1 MLKVGYF
8 QFKPQFG
15 NIKKNTQKVIKTLH
29 GISADLIVL
38 PELPFTGY
46 YFKDRYEVKE
56 LAENPYDSVT
66 IDLLHSLCKT
76 NDFYLVTGFAEE
88 DQNKYYN
95 SSIVLGPEGI
105 VNIYRKLHL
114 FNEEKFWFDPGDK
127 PPKIIEI
134 RGTNVGMMI
143 CFDWIF
149 PELMRDISLQGADV
163 ICHPSNLV
171 LSFCQQTMI
180 GRCIENNVF
189 AITCNRFGSDN
200 RPQGTLKFTGKS
212 QIVAPKGNL
221 LHRALSQRED
231 LYFTEI
237 DPCTA
242 RDKKVTSNNDIFEDR
257 RPEYYKNL
265 Y

>member
-8 QFKPQFG
+8 QFRPRFG
-15 NIKKNTQKVIKTLH
+15 KIEKNTQKVINSLQ
-29 GISADLIVL
+29 GVLADLIVL

-46 YFKDRYEVKE
+46 YFKDRNEVKD
-56 LAENPYDSVT
+56 LAENPYNSATVDS
-66 IDLLHSLCKT
+66 LLSLCKN

-88 DQNKYYN
+88 DRNKYYN
-95 SSIVLGPEGI
+95 SSILLGPEGI
-105 VNIYRKLHL
+105 INIYRKLHL
-114 FNEEKFWFDPGDK
+114 FNEEKFWFDSGDK
-127 PPKIIEI
+127 PSEISEI
-134 RGTNVGMMI
+134 RGSNVGMMI

-149 PELMRDISLQGADV
+149 PEIMRDISLQGADI

-189 AITCNRFGSDN
+189 SVTCNRFGIDN

-212 QIVAPKGNL
+212 QIVAPRGHL
-221 LHRALSQRED
+221 LHRAFSQREE
-231 LYFTEI
+231 LYLTEI
-237 DPCTA
+237 DPSTA
-242 RDKKVTSNNDIFEDR
+242 RDKKITPNNDIFEDR

>member
-15 NIKKNTQKVIKTLH
+15 KIKKNTQKVIQTLKC
-29 GISADLIVL
+29 ISADLIVL

-46 YFKDRYEVKE
+46 YFKNRTEVKE
-56 LAENPYDSVT
+56 LAENPYKSST
-66 IDLLHSLCKT
+66 IESLISLCKS
-76 NDFYLVTGFAEE
+76 NDFYLVTGFAEKKR
-88 DQNKYYN
+88 NKYYN
-95 SSIVLGPEGI
+95 SSILLGPEGI
-105 VNIYRKLHL
+105 RNIYRKLHL

-127 PPKIIEI
+127 PSEI
-134 RGTNVGMMI
+134 SEICGINVGMMI

-189 AITCNRFGSDN
+189 AITSNRFGSDN
-200 RPQGTLKFTGKS
+200 RPHGALKFTGKS
-212 QIVAPKGNL
+212 QIVAPRGIL
-221 LHRALSQRED
+221 LHRALSQREE
-231 LYFTEI
+231 LYITEI
-237 DPCTA
+237 DSNIA
-242 RDKKVTSNNDIFEDR
+242 RDKKITPHNDIFTDR
-257 RPEYYKNL
+257 RPECYKNL